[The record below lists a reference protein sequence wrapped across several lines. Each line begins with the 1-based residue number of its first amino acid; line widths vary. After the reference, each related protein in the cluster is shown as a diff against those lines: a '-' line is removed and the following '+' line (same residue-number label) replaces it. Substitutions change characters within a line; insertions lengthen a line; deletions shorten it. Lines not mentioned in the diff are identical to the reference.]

1 MGAVSCCLVVVT
13 AADRAA
19 ATLRREEAAAS
30 YGKRPLASMKYGRFL
45 FFEGWI
51 AACRVVKNLQF
62 AGVEYA
68 DFTGLCRDA

>member
-1 MGAVSCCLVVVT
+1 MVT

-30 YGKRPLASMKYGRFL
+30 CGKRLLASMKYGRFL

-51 AACRVVKNLQF
+51 AACGVVKNLQF
-62 AGVEYA
+62 TGVEYA
-68 DFTGLCRDA
+68 DFIGLCRIA